1 MFLSFFY
8 KNKLKKMQIITKSG
22 TRLINFMPRE
32 TIDSGKVYELKIK
45 SEEQNKVILTD
56 SNASFSLVKY
66 YYTYSTTQALEEANF
81 YVIEINNTT
90 DGTLIFKDKL
100 FCTDQTLS
108 TFEISKNVYIEKSTG
123 NNEYIYA

>member
-1 MFLSFFY
+1 
-8 KNKLKKMQIITKSG
+8 MQIITKSG

-56 SNASFSLVKY
+56 SNASFTLVKY
-66 YYTYSTTQALEEANF
+66 YYTYSTTQELTEANF
-81 YVIEINNTT
+81 YTIEINNTT

-108 TFEISKNVYIEKSTG
+108 TFVISNNVYIEKSTG
-123 NNEYIYA
+123 TNEYIYA

>member
-1 MFLSFFY
+1 
-8 KNKLKKMQIITKSG
+8 MQIITKSG
-22 TRLINFMPRE
+22 TRLLNFMPRE

-56 SNASFSLVKY
+56 SNASFTLVKY
-66 YYTYSTTQALEEANF
+66 YYTYSTTQELTEANF
-81 YVIEINNTT
+81 YTIEINNTT